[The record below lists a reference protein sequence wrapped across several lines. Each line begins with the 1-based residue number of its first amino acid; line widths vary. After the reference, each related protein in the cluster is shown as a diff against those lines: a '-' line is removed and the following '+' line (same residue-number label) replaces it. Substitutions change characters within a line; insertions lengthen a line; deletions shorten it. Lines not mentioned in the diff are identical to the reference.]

1 MDDAGIH
8 HRLSAEPFDSD
19 VIGRLQALI
28 ESLSQPTV
36 LPSRG
41 MRRKAAANYCGMTP
55 RSFSAHVKAG
65 KLPKQAIGK
74 GRGAIWDRHEIDA
87 ALDRGIDNRAAQAAA
102 DTAEDLIR
110 RTQDYFKRHDK

>member
-1 MDDAGIH
+1 MDDAGVH
-8 HRLSAEPFDSD
+8 HRLNAEPLDGD
-19 VIGRLQALI
+19 VIARLQALV
-28 ESLSQPTV
+28 ESLSRPTV

-41 MRRKAAANYCGMTP
+41 MLRKEAANYCGMTP
-55 RSFSAHVKAG
+55 RSFSARVKAG
-65 KLPKQAIGK
+65 KLPQPAMGK

-87 ALDRGIDNRAAQAAA
+87 AWDRGIDNRTAQAAA